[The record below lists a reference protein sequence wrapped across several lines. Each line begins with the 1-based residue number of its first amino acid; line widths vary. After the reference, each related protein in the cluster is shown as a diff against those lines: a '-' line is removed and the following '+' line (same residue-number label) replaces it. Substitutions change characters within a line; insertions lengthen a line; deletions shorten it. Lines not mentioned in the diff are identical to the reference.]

1 MSIHPLSNDSS
12 ESYTYQLCIIAWL
25 HFASLIQPNPCMYV
39 VAIQFTI
46 YNKIFEGENLTFVF
60 TIYSTTKKYRLF
72 LKGNILK
79 MLPLLIRKL
88 S

>member
-60 TIYSTTKKYRLF
+60 TI
-72 LKGNILK
+72 
-79 MLPLLIRKL
+79 LLNHEKIQVIFEGEYFENAPIID
-88 S
+88 